1 MRCER
6 AREWLS
12 LRLDDEISEIERLL
26 LRRHLGRCAEC
37 TAFAESAQAVTDVL
51 RGADQ
56 QVPRPDFG
64 VETPTPKPSRVRL
77 RLRLGFALV
86 VIAAG
91 FGALAGFLTSGAEG
105 PGPVETPPQIAV
117 LPPAAPPAI
126 PEEPE
131 VPEPPA
137 PEPGEEPIA
146 PV

>member
-1 MRCER
+1 LRCER

-26 LRRHLGRCAEC
+26 LRRHLGRCTEC
-37 TAFAESAQAVTDVL
+37 TAFAESVQAVTDVL
-51 RGADQ
+51 READQ
-56 QVPRPDFG
+56 QVPQCDFG
-64 VETPTPKPSRVRL
+64 IETPTPRPSRARL

-105 PGPVETPPQIAV
+105 PGSVEIPPQIAV
-117 LPPAAPPAI
+117 LPPPAI

-131 VPEPPA
+131 LPEPPV